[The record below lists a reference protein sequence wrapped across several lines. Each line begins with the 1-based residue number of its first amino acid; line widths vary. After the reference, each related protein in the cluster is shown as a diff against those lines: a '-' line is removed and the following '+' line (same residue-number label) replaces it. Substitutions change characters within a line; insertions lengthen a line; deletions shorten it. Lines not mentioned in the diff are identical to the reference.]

1 MRWSWKYAFITL
13 LLLGIEILIALFVRD
28 RFIRPFLGDVLV
40 VVLLY
45 AACRTILKS
54 ASVKV
59 VLGVVLFAFLVEI
72 AQYFQLSEKLNLADQ
87 SIGQIILG
95 STYDPLDLLADF
107 IGGTISYVLGR
118 WLDDAPSDHQG
129 VQ

>member
-1 MRWSWKYAFITL
+1 M
-13 LLLGIEILIALFVRD
+13 RD

-95 STYDPLDLLADF
+95 STYDPLDLLAYF